1 MTGSQYA
8 DLIARYVLHNY
19 GARGIKVY
27 REVSL
32 GKTIIGKDRRIDVLL
47 IHEATARG
55 FAVECKYQDS
65 QGTVDEKIPY
75 ALQDMEAL
83 RTTGCVTYA
92 GEGFSKGI
100 LHVLEASHL
109 AAYCLPDANALA
121 RSSTTWEFDHM
132 LVMNFGW
139 WDIVVEGRK
148 PFVG

>member
-8 DLIARYVLHNY
+8 DLIARYVLRNY
-19 GARGIKVY
+19 GSRGITVY
-27 REVSL
+27 REVAL

-47 IHEATARG
+47 IHETTARG

-83 RTTGCVTYA
+83 RTPGCVTYA

-109 AAYCLPDANALA
+109 AAYCLPDAADLA
-121 RSSTTWEFDHM
+121 PSSTTWEFDHM
-132 LVMNFGW
+132 LAMNFGL
-139 WDIVVEGRK
+139 WDVLIAGKKVFG
-148 PFVG
+148 G